1 VEFDKNEIN
10 QRIALEM
17 FEGLIREVVEETGVP
32 ATCLCEPLFIGISQR
47 LINVRPTAFFYVKC
61 TISSSQVQEF
71 YQCATDGFESTHL
84 LAIPKVK
91 DTKYVF
97 LWCPST
103 KPNISL
109 YPWL

>member
-1 VEFDKNEIN
+1 MIDMSLDLLGYHPKYGIML
-10 QRIALEM
+10 Q
-17 FEGLIREVVEETGVP
+17 
-32 ATCLCEPLFIGISQR
+32 CEPLFIGISQR
-47 LINVRPTAFFYVKC
+47 VINVRPTAFFYVKC
-61 TISSSQVQEF
+61 TISSPQVQEF

-91 DTKYVF
+91 DTKYLF

-109 YPWL
+109 TNGFKSQIHCDSHT